1 MDLFWQI
8 TLVEFLLNVA
18 VFASAIIALAPL
30 RLLAPLLPGPRDRA
44 EGIVLGLLFG
54 VATAGALFMP
64 LHFEGGAAI
73 SCQTM
78 LLALAGPL
86 GGLPAVLCATGITV
100 AAQLF
105 SWFGGAGLD
114 TTAIASSLISA
125 LVGLLLHVATTR
137 GRPIATSRFRYIH
150 LPLLGAL
157 SGAGGTAAL
166 LASRGT
172 VAATASIVPALIS
185 GVLAAGILG
194 TLLLHERRRHQVE
207 VDLRE
212 SEGRLAHLAVD
223 LAAAR
228 DAAEA
233 ASGAKSAFLANMS
246 HELRTPLNAILGY
259 AQLFARNPSL
269 SERELSA
276 ALTIQ
281 QSGEHL
287 LMLITDILDLAKIEA
302 GKLELQAGPIDLG
315 AFLAGVGRII
325 SIRAEEKAIAFVLE
339 APTDRRVFIQADEKR
354 LRQILLNLLGN
365 AVKFTDRGEVVLS
378 AQINAD
384 ATGMAQIRF
393 DVRDTGVGI
402 AENQL
407 AAIFRPFEQAGKIE
421 RQAGGTGLGLSISR
435 QLVGLMQSEIHVEST
450 LGQGSRFWFEIA
462 VPLTEMA
469 PTAALPT
476 GVVTG
481 YAGPRRHVLI
491 VDDVAANRVMLSDVL
506 TGLGFEIAEATNGLE
521 ALQRAEAAPPDL
533 ILMDIRMPVMDGL
546 EAMAGLRAREA
557 TRAIPIVAVS
567 AGATDADQAAS
578 TAAGADGFL
587 IKPIE
592 HDKLLQ
598 ELVRHLRLEWLEA
611 SPAPKQSRPD
621 ADRFVAPPKDEI
633 EVLRELAMIGNMR
646 GIERQAAYLA
656 DLDDTYRPFADKLR
670 QMAQAYQSKA
680 VLSFVEG
687 YADQARAET

>member
-30 RLLAPLLPGPRDRA
+30 RLLAPLLPVPPDRA
-44 EGIVLGLLFG
+44 EGIVLGSLFG
-54 VATAGALFMP
+54 IATAGALFMP

-86 GGLPAVLCATGITV
+86 GGLPAVISATAITV

-105 SWFGGAGLD
+105 SWFGGAAPS
-114 TTAIASSLISA
+114 TSAIASSLISA
-125 LVGLLLHVATTR
+125 LVGLALHVATTR
-137 GRPIATSRFRYIH
+137 GRPIASSSFRYIH

-157 SGAGGTAAL
+157 SGAGGSAAL
-166 LASRGT
+166 WASRGA
-172 VAATASIVPALIS
+172 VAATTSIVPALVS
-185 GVLAAGILG
+185 GILAAGILG

-207 VDLRE
+207 VDLRA
-212 SEGRLAHLAVD
+212 SEGRLGLLAVD

-259 AQLFARNPSL
+259 AQLFARNSSL
-269 SERELSA
+269 SERELA
-276 ALTIQ
+276 AAQTIQ

-302 GKLELQAGPIDLG
+302 GKLELHAGPIDLG

-325 SIRAEEKAIAFVLE
+325 SIRAEEKAIAFALE
-339 APTDRRVFIQADEKR
+339 VPTDRRIFIQADEKR

-365 AVKFTDRGEVVLS
+365 AVKFTDRGQVVLS
-378 AQINAD
+378 TQITRGTA
-384 ATGMAQIRF
+384 GMAQIRF
-393 DVRDTGVGI
+393 EVRDTGVGI
-402 AENQL
+402 AESQL
-407 AAIFRPFEQAGKIE
+407 AAIFRPFEQVGKIE

-435 QLVGLMQSEIHVEST
+435 QLVELMQSEIHVEST
-450 LGQGSRFWFEIA
+450 LGQGSRFWFEIS
-462 VPLTEMA
+462 VPLTEIA
-469 PTAALPT
+469 PVATVPIGAI
-476 GVVTG
+476 TG
-481 YAGPRRHVLI
+481 YAGPRRRMLI
-491 VDDVAANRVMLSDVL
+491 VDDVAANRVMLTEVL
-506 TGLGFEIAEATNGLE
+506 TELGFEIAEAANG
-521 ALQRAEAAPPDL
+521 AEAVQQAQTMRPDL

-546 EAMAGLRAREA
+546 EAIAALRSMDA
-557 TRAIPIVAVS
+557 TRAIPIVTVS
-567 AGATDADQAAS
+567 AGASDADQAAS
-578 TAAGADGFL
+578 AVAGSNGFL
-587 IKPIE
+587 VKPIE

-598 ELVRHLRLEWLEA
+598 QMVQHLQLEWIEASSAPKGVRHDTGRL
-611 SPAPKQSRPD
+611 
-621 ADRFVAPPKDEI
+621 VPPPPDEI
-633 EVLRELAMIGNMR
+633 EALRALALIGNMR
-646 GIERQAAYLA
+646 GIERHAAYLSE
-656 DLDDTYRPFADKLR
+656 LDESYRPFADKLR
-670 QMAQAYQSKA
+670 QMARAYQSKA
-680 VLSFVEG
+680 VLTFVED